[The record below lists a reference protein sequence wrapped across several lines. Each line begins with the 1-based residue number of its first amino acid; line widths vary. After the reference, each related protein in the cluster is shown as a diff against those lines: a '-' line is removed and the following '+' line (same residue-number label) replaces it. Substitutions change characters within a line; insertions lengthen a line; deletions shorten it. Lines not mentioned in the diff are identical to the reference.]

1 VYYSAYTKETLNL
14 MLEYL
19 TMNRNVTFVWPEV
32 VFLQQWFQELTK
44 EKRADFKKFVVMCL
58 PCFAE
63 LQISVSW

>member
-1 VYYSAYTKETLNL
+1 